1 MMTGRRA
8 CDEVTFGVDPSEC
21 LTASGYSELP
31 QARLYPSSA
40 RTPPR
45 LASRRPSS
53 PQGPLAV
60 PSCSGSGRDAPL
72 RLRRSLLHP
81 AAQRPPPS
89 PPQRQQRSRSD
100 RPVAA
105 DGEKREP
112 GTGTGMGSVSRW
124 HRRLPGRPHE
134 SLHSRAASQFLQ
146 KKVHGPEQGR
156 CPAHRRTGPA
166 RHWVP
171 ASPRSSSPGP
181 GGSWGQ
187 RARVVSTAAG
197 DSAPLLR
204 GASAA
209 GGWRLWGLARAARSV
224 PGGGARRHRG
234 RRRIPQVL
242 PLLLA
247 PLLSFPSWPER
258 PGGLWGSL
266 ALQPLEFRGA

>member
-124 HRRLPGRPHE
+124 HRRLPGRT
-134 SLHSRAASQFLQ
+134 SHST
-146 KKVHGPEQGR
+146 
-156 CPAHRRTGPA
+156 PAPPPSSSRRKSTALSREGVQPTEGQALPATGSP
-166 RHWVP
+166 RVP
-171 ASPRSSSPGP
+171 AAAHLAPAGAGGRGPGWSPRPQAIPRLCSEGLAPPVAGVSGAWRGLRAQFPGAER
-181 GGSWGQ
+181 G
-187 RARVVSTAAG
+187 ATAAG
-197 DSAPLLR
+197 GGFLRCCPSCSPPSSLSPPGLSALVAF
-204 GASAA
+204 GA
-209 GGWRLWGLARAARSV
+209 
-224 PGGGARRHRG
+224 P
-234 RRRIPQVL
+234 
-242 PLLLA
+242 
-247 PLLSFPSWPER
+247 
-258 PGGLWGSL
+258 
-266 ALQPLEFRGA
+266 